1 MNYGY
6 QNEEDFV
13 KLFND
18 KYFYELDNNS
28 QIFLKELF
36 GDVINNDE
44 RIKSWKNKM
53 VQKTDIFIKYKN
65 HIKNISLKC

>member
-18 KYFYELDNNS
+18 KYFYELDSNS
-28 QIFLKELF
+28 QKFLKELF
-36 GDVINNDE
+36 GDMINSDE
-44 RIKSWKNKM
+44 KIKSWKNKIL
-53 VQKTDIFIKYKN
+53 QKTDIFIKYKN
-65 HIKNISLKC
+65 Y